1 MAPSQAPKYLT
12 GDGNAINEFLDK
24 FDVRYF
30 PSSTDPL
37 VFELTCMLIMSPDFS
52 ARL

>member
-12 GDGNAINEFLDK
+12 GDGKAIAEFLDK
-24 FDVRYF
+24 FDVRHF
-30 PSSTDPL
+30 LSLRDCVTSG
-37 VFELTCMLIMSPDFS
+37 LTFMLTEAPDFS

>member
-12 GDGNAINEFLDK
+12 GDGNAIGEFLDK
-24 FDVRYF
+24 FDVRHFLPLKDYAISGLTNMLTMSSDF
-30 PSSTDPL
+30 P
-37 VFELTCMLIMSPDFS
+37 

>member
-12 GDGNAINEFLDK
+12 GDGNAIGEFLDK
-24 FDVRYF
+24 FDVRHFQSLGDYVI
-30 PSSTDPL
+30 SG
-37 VFELTCMLIMSPDFS
+37 LTCMLTMAPDFS